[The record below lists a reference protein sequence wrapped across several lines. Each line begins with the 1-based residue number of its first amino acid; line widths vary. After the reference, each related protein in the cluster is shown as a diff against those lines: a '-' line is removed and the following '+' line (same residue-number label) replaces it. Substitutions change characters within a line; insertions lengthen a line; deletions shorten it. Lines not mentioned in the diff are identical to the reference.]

1 MHDPW
6 KRRYLYIMLSIF
18 GAISLSI
25 LLFFFLYR
33 MRGIGDA
40 ISTLSSI
47 LAPFIYGGVI
57 AYLLRPMCNSL
68 QRILSS
74 RLPGRLKKAAPGF
87 AVALSIIAGILIVYA
102 VIIMIVP
109 QLAVSIVTLWNAIPG
124 SVQKLVTWLSEKFGE
139 NQELV
144 KAFTDGYNAV
154 YSALDA
160 WVKNTMMPQITNIVS
175 GVGMSVW
182 NLLKFVYNIL
192 IGLIVAVY
200 LLYGRRRFAR
210 QSVLIVRSLLPS
222 LWADRLLEE
231 VNFVDRMFSSFID
244 GKLVDSAIIGVLCY
258 IGCSILKIPNAL
270 LISVIVGITNVIPF
284 FGPFIGAI
292 PSALLVLMVDPMKAL
307 WFLIFILVLQQVD
320 GNIIGPKILGN
331 RTGLS
336 GFWVMFAIILFGSI
350 WGVVGMVI
358 CVPLFAVIYDLIK
371 KLVRRGLMKKDAY
384 ELWEKYKADYPD
396 EEDPRSPEKT
406 KTTEEESAGGES
418 GTVLH
423 GKT

>member
-33 MRGIGDA
+33 MQGIGDA
-40 ISTLSSI
+40 IGTLGSI

-57 AYLLRPMCNSL
+57 AYLLRPLCNSL
-68 QRILSS
+68 QRILGS
-74 RLPGRLKKAAPGF
+74 RLPGKMKKAAPGL
-87 AVALSIIAGILIVYA
+87 AVTISIITGMLIVYA

-109 QLAVSIVTLWNAIPG
+109 QLAVSIVTLWNSIPG
-124 SVQKLVTWLSEKFGE
+124 SVQKLVTWLGEKFGE
-139 NQELV
+139 NEELLKV
-144 KAFTDGYNAV
+144 FTDVYNAV
-154 YSALDA
+154 YSTLDD
-160 WVKNTMMPQITNIVS
+160 WVKNTLMPQITNIVS

-182 NLLKFVYNIL
+182 NILKFVYNIL

-200 LLYGRRRFAR
+200 LLYGRKRFAR
-210 QSVLIVRSLLPS
+210 QSVLIVRSVFPRA
-222 LWADRLLEE
+222 WADRILEE
-231 VNFVDRMFSSFID
+231 VNFVDRMFSGFID

-258 IGCSILKIPNAL
+258 IGCSILTIPNAL
-270 LISVIVGITNVIPF
+270 LISVIVGITNIIPF
-284 FGPFIGAI
+284 FGPFIGAV
-292 PSALLVLMVDPMKAL
+292 PSALLVLMVDPLKAL
-307 WFLIFILVLQQVD
+307 WFVIFILVLQQVD

-350 WGVVGMVI
+350 WGVVGMLI
-358 CVPLFAVIYDLIK
+358 CVPLFAVIYDLVK
-371 KLVRRGLMKKDAY
+371 KLVRRGLKKRDAY

-396 EEDPRSPEKT
+396 EEDEQPPAKNN
-406 KTTEEESAGGES
+406 KEESAEE
-418 GTVLH
+418 
-423 GKT
+423 

>member
-1 MHDPW
+1 MRDPW

-33 MRGIGDA
+33 MQGIGDA
-40 ISTLSSI
+40 IGTLGRI

-57 AYLLRPMCNSL
+57 AYLLRPLCNSL
-68 QRILSS
+68 QRILGSH
-74 RLPGRLKKAAPGF
+74 LPSKMKNAVPGL
-87 AVALSIIAGILIVYA
+87 AVALSIITGMLIVYA

-109 QLAVSIVTLWNAIPG
+109 QLAVSVVTLWNSIPG
-124 SVQKLVTWLSEKFGE
+124 SVQKLVTWLGEKFGE
-139 NQELV
+139 NEELLKV
-144 KAFTDGYNAV
+144 FTDGYNAV
-154 YSALDA
+154 YNTLDA
-160 WVKNTMMPQITNIVS
+160 WVKDTLMPQITNIVS

-182 NLLKFVYNIL
+182 NLLKFIYNIL

-200 LLYGRRRFAR
+200 LLYGRKRFAR
-210 QSVLIVRSLLPS
+210 QSVLIVRSIFPGM
-222 LWADRLLEE
+222 WADRILEE
-231 VNFVDRMFSSFID
+231 VNFVDRMFSGFID

-258 IGCSILKIPNAL
+258 IGCSILTIPNAL
-270 LISVIVGITNVIPF
+270 LISVIVGITNIIPF
-284 FGPFIGAI
+284 FGPFIGAV
-292 PSALLVLMVDPMKAL
+292 PSALLVLMVDPLKAL
-307 WFLIFILVLQQVD
+307 WFIIFILVLQQVD

-358 CVPLFAVIYDLIK
+358 CVPLFAVIYDLVK
-371 KLVRRGLMKKDAY
+371 KLVCRGLKKRDAY

-396 EEDPRSPEKT
+396 EEDDPSPAK
-406 KTTEEESAGGES
+406 KNKEESAKDNPALS
-418 GTVLH
+418 
-423 GKT
+423 

>member
-1 MHDPW
+1 MRDPW

-33 MRGIGDA
+33 MRGVGDA

-68 QRILSS
+68 QRILGS
-74 RLPGRLKKAAPGF
+74 RLPGRLKKAAPGL
-87 AVALSIIAGILIVYA
+87 AVTLSIIAGILIVYA

-154 YSALDA
+154 YSALDT
-160 WVKNTMMPQITNIVS
+160 WVKNTMMPQLTNIVS

-182 NLLKFVYNIL
+182 NLLKFIYNTL

-210 QSVLIVRSLLPS
+210 QSVLIVRSLLPKM
-222 LWADRLLEE
+222 WADRLLEE
-231 VNFVDRMFSSFID
+231 VNFVDRMFSGFID

-258 IGCSILKIPNAL
+258 IGCSILRIPNAL

-307 WFLIFILVLQQVD
+307 WFVIFILVLQQVD

-406 KTTEEESAGGES
+406 KTKEEESAGGGS
-418 GTVLH
+418 GAVPH
-423 GKT
+423 GNT

>member
-1 MHDPW
+1 
-6 KRRYLYIMLSIF
+6 MLSIF

-33 MRGIGDA
+33 MQGIGDA
-40 ISTLSSI
+40 IGTLGRI

-57 AYLLRPMCNSL
+57 AYLLRPLCNSL
-68 QRILSS
+68 QRFLSR
-74 RLPGRLKKAAPGF
+74 RLPAKMKKAAPAL
-87 AVALSIIAGILIVYA
+87 AVALSIITGILIVYA

-109 QLAVSIVTLWNAIPG
+109 QLAVSIVTLWNGIPS
-124 SVQKLVTWLSEKFGE
+124 SVQKLVTWLGEKFGE
-139 NQELV
+139 NEELL
-144 KAFTDGYNAV
+144 KIFTDVYNAV
-154 YSALDA
+154 YSTLDD
-160 WVKNTMMPQITNIVS
+160 WVKNTLMPQISNIVS

-200 LLYGRRRFAR
+200 LLYGRKRFAR
-210 QSVLIVRSLLPS
+210 QSVLIVRSVFPG
-222 LWADRLLEE
+222 LWADRILEE
-231 VNFVDRMFSSFID
+231 VNFVDRMFSGFID

-258 IGCSILKIPNAL
+258 IGCSILTIPNAL
-270 LISVIVGITNVIPF
+270 LISVIVGITNIIPF
-284 FGPFIGAI
+284 FGPFIGAV

-307 WFLIFILVLQQVD
+307 WFVIFILVLQQVD

-358 CVPLFAVIYDLIK
+358 CVPLFAVIYDLVK
-371 KLVRRGLMKKDAY
+371 KLVRRGLSKRDAY

-396 EEDPRSPEKT
+396 EEEELPTSK
-406 KTTEEESAGGES
+406 KNKEESAKDNPALS
-418 GTVLH
+418 
-423 GKT
+423 

>member
-1 MHDPW
+1 MRDPW

-25 LLFFFLYR
+25 LLFFFLDR

-40 ISTLSSI
+40 ISTLGGI

-57 AYLLRPMCNSL
+57 AYLLRPLCNSL
-68 QRILSS
+68 QRGLES
-74 RLPGRLKKAAPGF
+74 RLPDKMKKAAPGL
-87 AVALSIIAGILIVYA
+87 AVCLSIIAGILIVYA

-109 QLAVSIVTLWNAIPG
+109 QLAVSIVSLWNSIPG
-124 SVQKLVTWLSEKFGE
+124 SVQKFVTWVGEKFGE
-139 NQELV
+139 NQDLL
-144 KAFTDGYNAV
+144 KIFNDIYNAV
-154 YSALDA
+154 YTTLDE
-160 WVKNTMMPQITNIVS
+160 WVKNTLMPQITSIVS

-182 NLLKFVYNIL
+182 KLLKFVYNTL

-200 LLYGRRRFAR
+200 LLYGRKKFAR
-210 QSVLIVRSLLPS
+210 QSVLIVRSILPCQ
-222 LWADRLLEE
+222 WADRFLEE
-231 VNFVDRMFSSFID
+231 VNFADRMFSGFID
-244 GKLVDSAIIGVLCY
+244 GKLLDSAIIGVLCY

-270 LISVIVGITNVIPF
+270 LVSVIVGITNVIPF
-284 FGPFIGAI
+284 FGPFIGAV
-292 PSALLVLMVDPMKAL
+292 PSALLVLMVDPLKAL
-307 WFLIFILVLQQVD
+307 WFVIFILVLQQID

-358 CVPLFAVIYDLIK
+358 CVPLFAVIYDLVK
-371 KLVRRGLMKKDAY
+371 KLVRRGLKKRGAY

-396 EEDPRSPEKT
+396 EEDLKASSKENK
-406 KTTEEESAGGES
+406 TEEESAGR
-418 GTVLH
+418 
-423 GKT
+423 

>member
-40 ISTLSSI
+40 ISTLGSI

-68 QRILSS
+68 QRILGS
-74 RLPGRLKKAAPGF
+74 RLPGKLKKVAPGF

-109 QLAVSIVTLWNAIPG
+109 QLAVSIVTLWNGIPG

-154 YSALDA
+154 YTTLDG
-160 WVKNTMMPQITNIVS
+160 WVKNTVMPQITNIVS

-182 NLLKFVYNIL
+182 NLLKFIYNFL

-200 LLYGRRRFAR
+200 LLYGRKKFAR
-210 QSVLIVRSLLPS
+210 QSVLIVRSLLPGP
-222 LWADRLLEE
+222 WADRLLEE

-258 IGCSILKIPNAL
+258 IGCSILQIPNAL

-292 PSALLVLMVDPMKAL
+292 PSALLVLMVNPVKAL
-307 WFLIFILVLQQVD
+307 WFVIFILVLQQVD

-350 WGVVGMVI
+350 WGVAGMVI

-371 KLVRRGLMKKDAY
+371 KLVRRGLKKKNAY

-396 EEDPRSPEKT
+396 EEDPQPSPKAEAT
-406 KTTEEESAGGES
+406 KEESAGG
-418 GTVLH
+418 
-423 GKT
+423 

>member
-1 MHDPW
+1 MRDPW

-33 MRGIGDA
+33 MQGIGDA
-40 ISTLSSI
+40 IGALGRI

-57 AYLLRPMCNSL
+57 AYLLRPACNSF

-74 RLPGRLKKAAPGF
+74 RLPGKMKKAAPGL
-87 AVALSIIAGILIVYA
+87 AVAFSILAGILIVYA

-109 QLAVSIVTLWNAIPG
+109 QLAVSIVTLWNSIPG
-124 SVQKLVTWLSEKFGE
+124 SVQKFVAWLSEKFGE
-139 NQELV
+139 NEELL
-144 KAFTDGYNAV
+144 KIFTDVYNAV
-154 YSALDA
+154 YTTLDA
-160 WVKNTMMPQITNIVS
+160 WVKNTLMPQITNIVS

-182 NLLKFVYNIL
+182 NLLKFIYNIL

-200 LLYGRRRFAR
+200 LLYGRKRFAR
-210 QSVLIVRSLLPS
+210 QSVLIVRSLLPGQ
-222 LWADRLLEE
+222 WADRFLEE
-231 VNFVDRMFSSFID
+231 VNFVDRMFSGFID
-244 GKLVDSAIIGVLCY
+244 GKLLDSAIIGVLCY
-258 IGCSILKIPNAL
+258 IGCSILKIPNTL

-284 FGPFIGAI
+284 FGPFIGAV
-292 PSALLVLMVDPMKAL
+292 PSALLVLMIDPLKAL
-307 WFLIFILVLQQVD
+307 WFVIFILILQQVD

-350 WGVVGMVI
+350 WGVAGMVI
-358 CVPLFAVIYDLIK
+358 CVPLFAVIYDLVK
-371 KLVRRGLMKKDAY
+371 KMVRRGLKKRGAY

-396 EEDPRSPEKT
+396 EEDSQFPVNENK
-406 KTTEEESAGGES
+406 EESAEG
-418 GTVLH
+418 
-423 GKT
+423 